1 VAGSLLAHHEVVQS
15 IEPLTGPLE
24 GLDAASP
31 PHS

>member
-1 VAGSLLAHHEVVQS
+1 VAGSLLAHHEVDQS